1 MARLARLYVPDQPQ
15 HVILRGLD
23 QQPAFVDDQDYELF
37 IDCLKAAARD
47 HHLAVHAWVLMPG
60 AVQLLVTP
68 SDEASLPKAMQAV
81 GRRYVAHFN
90 RRYARRGTLW
100 EGRYRATVI
109 EGERF
114 FLLASRVVELAPVR
128 NGLVAAAEDYRWSS
142 YRHHI
147 GLTVDSLITDHPL
160 YWALGNTPFERQRAY
175 RELCEQPFD
184 ERETNQ
190 LMQATLKGWVLGSD
204 TYRDWASRTANRR
217 VSPLPRGRPRKVRE
231 PAAPVAAGAAGALGA
246 AATASAGAASA
257 GATTGAGTVA
267 TGGNAGVG
275 APGHAAGQAAP
286 QTSSSGPFSSPPTGA
301 QPGSNT
307 SGHASS
313 HSGSGSGATPGANTG
328 GSSGHSAGSS
338 PSGSGSSSGPTSTHH
353 EHKPG
358 TGTH

>member
-128 NGLVAAAEDYRWSS
+128 SGLVAAAEDYRWSS

-231 PAAPVAAGAAGALGA
+231 PAAQAGAAGAIGA
-246 AATASAGAASA
+246 APTATAGTTSAGSA
-257 GATTGAGTVA
+257 V
-267 TGGNAGVG
+267 TGGNAGGHGAAQG
-275 APGHAAGQAAP
+275 APHAG
-286 QTSSSGPFSSPPTGA
+286 SSGPFSSPPSGA
-301 QPGSNT
+301 QPGSNAG
-307 SGHASS
+307 GHPGS
-313 HSGSGSGATPGANTG
+313 HSGSGGGATPGANTG

-338 PSGSGSSSGPTSTHH
+338 PTGSAGGSGATPGHH

>member
-47 HHLAVHAWVLMPG
+47 HHLAVHAWALMPG

-68 SDEASLPKAMQAV
+68 SDESSLPKAMQAV

-109 EGERF
+109 EAERF

-128 NGLVAAAEDYRWSS
+128 SHLVAAPEDYRWSS
-142 YRHHI
+142 FRHHI

-175 RELCEQPFD
+175 RELCEQPLD
-184 ERETNQ
+184 ERETSQ
-190 LMQATLKGWVLGSD
+190 LMQATLKGWVLGSE
-204 TYRDWASRTANRR
+204 TWRDWASRSANRR

-231 PAAPVAAGAAGALGA
+231 APAPSAAPGVA
-246 AATASAGAASA
+246 S
-257 GATTGAGTVA
+257 
-267 TGGNAGVG
+267 
-275 APGHAAGQAAP
+275 
-286 QTSSSGPFSSPPTGA
+286 
-301 QPGSNT
+301 
-307 SGHASS
+307 
-313 HSGSGSGATPGANTG
+313 TG
-328 GSSGHSAGSS
+328 GSLSGSNHPGAGPSASANSPGGHGSGQPTTHQAGQPANPTAGSGGHSAGSPPAGGTAPASS
-338 PSGSGSSSGPTSTHH
+338 PSAH
-353 EHKPG
+353 EERKPG

>member
-68 SDEASLPKAMQAV
+68 SDESSLPKAMQAV

-128 NGLVAAAEDYRWSS
+128 NHLVTAPEDYRWSS

-175 RELCEQPFD
+175 RELCEQALD
-184 ERETNQ
+184 ERETTQ

-231 PAAPVAAGAAGALGA
+231 APGTPAAAPGAIGA
-246 AATASAGAASA
+246 AATASPASAPAVGSGGGGGQSAPHSSPHAGASPAGSASTHGGGHA
-257 GATTGAGTVA
+257 GSGSATTSGGN
-267 TGGNAGVG
+267 TGG
-275 APGHAAGQAAP
+275 P
-286 QTSSSGPFSSPPTGA
+286 
-301 QPGSNT
+301 
-307 SGHASS
+307 SS
-313 HSGSGSGATPGANTG
+313 HSGGSQGSGAG
-328 GSSGHSAGSS
+328 GPA
-338 PSGSGSSSGPTSTHH
+338 GSGSEH
-353 EHKPG
+353 EERKPG

>member
-68 SDEASLPKAMQAV
+68 SDESSLPKAMQAV

-128 NGLVAAAEDYRWSS
+128 SHLVTAPEDYRWSS

-175 RELCEQPFD
+175 RELCEQALD
-184 ERETNQ
+184 ERETTQ

-204 TYRDWASRTANRR
+204 TYRDWASRSANRR

-231 PAAPVAAGAAGALGA
+231 APGTPAATPGAIGA
-246 AATASAGAASA
+246 AATASAASTPAAGSGGGGGQPA
-257 GATTGAGTVA
+257 GHGATQSGPHSSSHTGANPAGSGSTH
-267 TGGNAGVG
+267 GG
-275 APGHAAGQAAP
+275 GHAG
-286 QTSSSGPFSSPPTGA
+286 SGSATPS
-301 QPGSNT
+301 GSNPGGAGGH
-307 SGHASS
+307 SGGSQGS
-313 HSGSGSGATPGANTG
+313 GSGDSSGSGS
-328 GSSGHSAGSS
+328 
-338 PSGSGSSSGPTSTHH
+338 
-353 EHKPG
+353 EHDERKPG

>member
-23 QQPAFVDDQDYELF
+23 QQPAFVDDQDYDLF

-68 SDEASLPKAMQAV
+68 SDESSLPKAMQAV

-128 NGLVAAAEDYRWSS
+128 NHLVAAPEDYRWSS

-175 RELCEQPFD
+175 RELCEQSLD
-184 ERETNQ
+184 ERETTQ

-231 PAAPVAAGAAGALGA
+231 APAPATPAAAP
-246 AATASAGAASA
+246 AAS
-257 GATTGAGTVA
+257 
-267 TGGNAGVG
+267 NA
-275 APGHAAGQAAP
+275 APGGGGV
-286 QTSSSGPFSSPPTGA
+286 SGSN
-301 QPGSNT
+301 QPGSVPSLST
-307 SGHASS
+307 GTPGGHGSGQPTT
-313 HSGSGSGATPGANTG
+313 HSGGHTPGQGGNPDGHSPASLSTGTSASGSTPPA
-328 GSSGHSAGSS
+328 
-338 PSGSGSSSGPTSTHH
+338 H
-353 EHKPG
+353 EERKPG

>member
-68 SDEASLPKAMQAV
+68 SDESSLPKAMQAV

-128 NGLVAAAEDYRWSS
+128 NHLVTAAEDYRWSS

-184 ERETNQ
+184 ERETTQ

-204 TYRDWASRTANRR
+204 TYREWASRTANRR

-231 PAAPVAAGAAGALGA
+231 APQAAAAPGAGALGA
-246 AATASAGAASA
+246 AATAAASGSA
-257 GATTGAGTVA
+257 
-267 TGGNAGVG
+267 
-275 APGHAAGQAAP
+275 AAP
-286 QTSSSGPFSSPPTGA
+286 QSASHAGNQSIPNSSPPAGA
-301 QPGSNT
+301 QSDAHSGS
-307 SGHASS
+307 HAGT
-313 HSGSGSGATPGANTG
+313 HSGSGSGATPGTNTG
-328 GSSGHSAGSS
+328 GGGGHSSGSAS
-338 PSGSGSSSGPTSTHH
+338 SGSGGGASSSPVHH

>member
-68 SDEASLPKAMQAV
+68 SDESSLPKAMQAV

-128 NGLVAAAEDYRWSS
+128 SHLVTAPEDYRWSS

-175 RELCEQPFD
+175 RELCEQALD
-184 ERETNQ
+184 ERETTQ

-231 PAAPVAAGAAGALGA
+231 APGTPAAAPGTIGA
-246 AATASAGAASA
+246 AAAASA
-257 GATTGAGTVA
+257 ASTPASGSGGGTGQSA
-267 TGGNAGVG
+267 
-275 APGHAAGQAAP
+275 GHAADQ
-286 QTSSSGPFSSPPTGA
+286 SGPHSTSHPGA
-301 QPGSNT
+301 NPAGSAST
-307 SGHASS
+307 HGGGHA
-313 HSGSGSGATPGANTG
+313 GSGSATTSGGNTG
-328 GSSGHSAGSS
+328 GSSGHSGGSQGS
-338 PSGSGSSSGPTSTHH
+338 GGGGSSGSGSEH
-353 EHKPG
+353 EERKPG

>member
-68 SDEASLPKAMQAV
+68 SDESSLPKAMQAV

-128 NGLVAAAEDYRWSS
+128 NHLVTAPEDYRWSS

-175 RELCEQPFD
+175 RELCEQPLD
-184 ERETNQ
+184 ERETTQ

-204 TYRDWASRTANRR
+204 TYRDWASRSANRR

-231 PAAPVAAGAAGALGA
+231 APGAPAATPGSHGA
-246 AATASAGAASA
+246 AAAPPAGGGHVAGHGTNQSAPYSA
-257 GATTGAGTVA
+257 PHTGHTPGGSAPTHGGSHGESGSATTSGGNQGGSTGHSGGSHGAG
-267 TGGNAGVG
+267 GD
-275 APGHAAGQAAP
+275 GQ
-286 QTSSSGPFSSPPTGA
+286 
-301 QPGSNT
+301 
-307 SGHASS
+307 
-313 HSGSGSGATPGANTG
+313 
-328 GSSGHSAGSS
+328 
-338 PSGSGSSSGPTSTHH
+338 SGSSEEH
-353 EHKPG
+353 EERKPG

>member
-68 SDEASLPKAMQAV
+68 SDESSLPKAMQAV

-128 NGLVAAAEDYRWSS
+128 SHLVTAPEDYRWSS

-175 RELCEQPFD
+175 RELCEQVLD
-184 ERETNQ
+184 ERETTQ

-231 PAAPVAAGAAGALGA
+231 APGTPAATPGAVGA
-246 AATASAGAASA
+246 AATASPASTPAAGSGGAGGQPASHGATQSGPHSTSHAGANPA
-257 GATTGAGTVA
+257 GSTSTQ
-267 TGGNAGVG
+267 GG
-275 APGHAAGQAAP
+275 GHP
-286 QTSSSGPFSSPPTGA
+286 
-301 QPGSNT
+301 
-307 SGHASS
+307 
-313 HSGSGSGATPGANTG
+313 GSGSATTSGGNPGGAGGHSGGSQGSGNG
-328 GSSGHSAGSS
+328 GSSG
-338 PSGSGSSSGPTSTHH
+338 SSS
-353 EHKPG
+353 EHDERKPG

>member
-68 SDEASLPKAMQAV
+68 SDESSLPKAMQAV

-128 NGLVAAAEDYRWSS
+128 GHLVTAPEDYRWSS

-175 RELCEQPFD
+175 RELCEQVLD
-184 ERETNQ
+184 ERETTQ

-231 PAAPVAAGAAGALGA
+231 APGTPAAAPGAIGV
-246 AATASAGAASA
+246 AATASAASTPATGSGGAGGQSVGHGTAQSGPHSTSHPGANPASSASTHGGGHA
-257 GATTGAGTVA
+257 GSGSATTS
-267 TGGNAGVG
+267 GGN
-275 APGHAAGQAAP
+275 PS
-286 QTSSSGPFSSPPTGA
+286 SSSGHSG
-301 QPGSNT
+301 GSQ
-307 SGHASS
+307 
-313 HSGSGSGATPGANTG
+313 GSGSG
-328 GSSGHSAGSS
+328 GS
-338 PSGSGSSSGPTSTHH
+338 SGSSS
-353 EHKPG
+353 EHDERKPG

>member
-68 SDEASLPKAMQAV
+68 SDESSLPKAMQAV

-128 NGLVAAAEDYRWSS
+128 SHLVTAPEDYRWSS

-175 RELCEQPFD
+175 RELCEQVLD
-184 ERETNQ
+184 ERETTQ

-231 PAAPVAAGAAGALGA
+231 APGTPAATPGAIGAASTASASSTPAAGSGAAGGQ
-246 AATASAGAASA
+246 SAGHGA
-257 GATTGAGTVA
+257 GQSGPHSTSHSGANTAGSTSTHGGGHAGSGSATTS
-267 TGGNAGVG
+267 GGNPGG
-275 APGHAAGQAAP
+275 A
-286 QTSSSGPFSSPPTGA
+286 
-301 QPGSNT
+301 
-307 SGHASS
+307 SGHSGGS
-313 HSGSGSGATPGANTG
+313 QGSGSG
-328 GSSGHSAGSS
+328 GSSD
-338 PSGSGSSSGPTSTHH
+338 SSS
-353 EHKPG
+353 EHDERKPG

>member
-68 SDEASLPKAMQAV
+68 SDESSLPKAMQAV

-128 NGLVAAAEDYRWSS
+128 SHLVTAPEDYRWSS

-175 RELCEQPFD
+175 RELCEQALD
-184 ERETNQ
+184 ERETTQ

-231 PAAPVAAGAAGALGA
+231 APGTPAAAPGAIGA
-246 AATASAGAASA
+246 AAAASA
-257 GATTGAGTVA
+257 ASTPAAGSGGVAGQSGPHSPPHSGTTPAGSASTH
-267 TGGNAGVG
+267 GG
-275 APGHAAGQAAP
+275 GHA
-286 QTSSSGPFSSPPTGA
+286 
-301 QPGSNT
+301 
-307 SGHASS
+307 
-313 HSGSGSGATPGANTG
+313 GSGSATTPGGNTG
-328 GSSGHSAGSS
+328 GSSGHSGGSQGS
-338 PSGSGSSSGPTSTHH
+338 GGGGSSGSGSEH
-353 EHKPG
+353 EERKPG

>member
-1 MARLARLYVPDQPQ
+1 
-15 HVILRGLD
+15 
-23 QQPAFVDDQDYELF
+23 
-37 IDCLKAAARD
+37 
-47 HHLAVHAWVLMPG
+47 MPG

-68 SDEASLPKAMQAV
+68 SDESSLPKAMQAV

-128 NGLVAAAEDYRWSS
+128 SHLVTAPEDYRWSS

-175 RELCEQPFD
+175 RELCEQALD
-184 ERETNQ
+184 ERETTQ

-231 PAAPVAAGAAGALGA
+231 APGTPAAAPGAIGA
-246 AATASAGAASA
+246 AATASAASTPAAGSSGGGGQSGPHSTSHSGANPA
-257 GATTGAGTVA
+257 GSTSTQGGGHAGSGSATTSGGN
-267 TGGNAGVG
+267 TGGA
-275 APGHAAGQAAP
+275 
-286 QTSSSGPFSSPPTGA
+286 
-301 QPGSNT
+301 
-307 SGHASS
+307 SGHSGGS
-313 HSGSGSGATPGANTG
+313 QGSGSG
-328 GSSGHSAGSS
+328 GS
-338 PSGSGSSSGPTSTHH
+338 SGSSSDHD
-353 EHKPG
+353 ERKPG

>member
-60 AVQLLVTP
+60 AVQLLATP
-68 SDEASLPKAMQAV
+68 SDESSLPKAMQAV

-109 EGERF
+109 EGERY

-128 NGLVAAAEDYRWSS
+128 NHLVAAPEDYRWSS

-147 GLTVDSLITDHPL
+147 GLTVDSLITDHQL
-160 YWALGNTPFERQRAY
+160 YWALGNTPFERQRVY
-175 RELCEQPFD
+175 RELCEQPLD
-184 ERETNQ
+184 ERETTQ

-204 TYRDWASRTANRR
+204 TWRDWASRSANRR

-231 PAAPVAAGAAGALGA
+231 APASGSEMGAHQSTHSPGSG
-246 AATASAGAASA
+246 ASASG
-257 GATTGAGTVA
+257 
-267 TGGNAGVG
+267 
-275 APGHAAGQAAP
+275 GHAASQG
-286 QTSSSGPFSSPPTGA
+286 GA
-301 QPGSNT
+301 
-307 SGHASS
+307 HAGG
-313 HSGSGSGATPGANTG
+313 HSGAHPD
-328 GSSGHSAGSS
+328 GSSGSPAGTATSGSS
-338 PSGSGSSSGPTSTHH
+338 PSAGSTPAH
-353 EHKPG
+353 EQHKPG

>member
-68 SDEASLPKAMQAV
+68 SDESSLPKAMQAV

-128 NGLVAAAEDYRWSS
+128 SHLVTAPEDYRWSS

-175 RELCEQPFD
+175 RELCEQPLD
-184 ERETNQ
+184 ERETTQ

-204 TYRDWASRTANRR
+204 TYRDWASRSANRR

-231 PAAPVAAGAAGALGA
+231 APGTPGAGPAGAIGAPTGAAAAAGASQPAAHGAGQPGPHSGVHPA
-246 AATASAGAASA
+246 AHPGDQTATPGEGHAGTGS
-257 GATTGAGTVA
+257 ATTS
-267 TGGNAGVG
+267 GGNAG
-275 APGHAAGQAAP
+275 
-286 QTSSSGPFSSPPTGA
+286 
-301 QPGSNT
+301 GS
-307 SGHASS
+307 SS
-313 HSGSGSGATPGANTG
+313 HSSGSQGP
-328 GSSGHSAGSS
+328 
-338 PSGSGSSSGPTSTHH
+338 GSGSSSDPASGL
-353 EHKPG
+353 EERKPG

>member
-68 SDEASLPKAMQAV
+68 SDESSLPKAMQAV

-128 NGLVAAAEDYRWSS
+128 SHLVTAPEDYRWSS

-175 RELCEQPFD
+175 RELCEQVLD
-184 ERETNQ
+184 ERETTQ

-231 PAAPVAAGAAGALGA
+231 APGTPAATPGGIGAT
-246 AATASAGAASA
+246 ATASAASA
-257 GATTGAGTVA
+257 PAAGSGGAGGQPAGHGATQSGPHSTSHSGANPAGSGSTHGGGHAGSGSA
-267 TGGNAGVG
+267 TTSGGNPGEAG
-275 APGHAAGQAAP
+275 GH
-286 QTSSSGPFSSPPTGA
+286 SG
-301 QPGSNT
+301 GSQG
-307 SGHASS
+307 SGSGGS
-313 HSGSGSGATPGANTG
+313 SGSGS
-328 GSSGHSAGSS
+328 
-338 PSGSGSSSGPTSTHH
+338 
-353 EHKPG
+353 EHDERKPG

>member
-68 SDEASLPKAMQAV
+68 SDESSLPKAMQAV

-114 FLLASRVVELAPVR
+114 FLLASRVVEMAPVR

-204 TYRDWASRTANRR
+204 TYRDWASRSANRR

-231 PAAPVAAGAAGALGA
+231 APGATAAPAGPAGVAGALGA
-246 AATASAGAASA
+246 APTATAGTVS
-257 GATTGAGTVA
+257 AGTVA
-267 TGGNAGVG
+267 PGGNAGG
-275 APGHAAGQAAP
+275 HTAGHAP
-286 QTSSSGPFSSPPTGA
+286 QSGPFSSPSTA
-301 QPGSNT
+301 SQPGSNAA
-307 SGHASS
+307 GHAGTASS
-313 HSGSGSGATPGANTG
+313 SGSSATPGANTG
-328 GSSGHSAGSS
+328 GSSGHSAGS
-338 PSGSGSSSGPTSTHH
+338 PGSGSSGGSGSTSGHH

>member
-109 EGERF
+109 EAERF

-128 NGLVAAAEDYRWSS
+128 NHLAATPEDYRWSS

-175 RELCEQPFD
+175 RELCEQSLD
-184 ERETNQ
+184 ERETTQ

-204 TYRDWASRTANRR
+204 TWRDWASRTANRR

-231 PAAPVAAGAAGALGA
+231 TPAPVAGAAGGASGTGSASGAGSAPAHAASRETGAHHQPASQGTSSTTAGAHAPDRSGEHRGSQGDSLPGDSDVESPKA
-246 AATASAGAASA
+246 AAPESDS
-257 GATTGAGTVA
+257 A
-267 TGGNAGVG
+267 TG
-275 APGHAAGQAAP
+275 
-286 QTSSSGPFSSPPTGA
+286 SPPA
-301 QPGSNT
+301 
-307 SGHASS
+307 
-313 HSGSGSGATPGANTG
+313 
-328 GSSGHSAGSS
+328 
-338 PSGSGSSSGPTSTHH
+338 H
-353 EHKPG
+353 EERKPG
-358 TGTH
+358 TGFR

>member
-109 EGERF
+109 EAERY

-128 NGLVAAAEDYRWSS
+128 NHLSAAPEDYRWSS

-147 GLTVDSLITDHPL
+147 GLTVDSLVTDHSL

-175 RELCEQPFD
+175 RELCEQPLD
-184 ERETNQ
+184 ERESTQ

-204 TYRDWASRTANRR
+204 TWRDWASRSANRR

-231 PAAPVAAGAAGALGA
+231 TPAPGA
-246 AATASAGAASA
+246 AAPAASHEM
-257 GATTGAGTVA
+257 GLHHQGT
-267 TGGNAGVG
+267 
-275 APGHAAGQAAP
+275 
-286 QTSSSGPFSSPPTGA
+286 
-301 QPGSNT
+301 
-307 SGHASS
+307 
-313 HSGSGSGATPGANTG
+313 TPGAGQGGASDGHPVGPGSTHPG
-328 GSSGHSAGSS
+328 GSAGQSTGTAT
-338 PSGSGSSSGPTSTHH
+338 PESGSTSGSPPGH
-353 EHKPG
+353 EARKPG
-358 TGTH
+358 TGFH

>member
-68 SDEASLPKAMQAV
+68 SDESSLPKAMQAV

-128 NGLVAAAEDYRWSS
+128 SHLVTAPEDYRWSS

-175 RELCEQPFD
+175 RELCEQALD
-184 ERETNQ
+184 ERETTQ

-231 PAAPVAAGAAGALGA
+231 APGTPAAAPGAIGA
-246 AATASAGAASA
+246 AATASAASTPA
-257 GATTGAGTVA
+257 SGSGGGTGQST
-267 TGGNAGVG
+267 
-275 APGHAAGQAAP
+275 GHAADQ
-286 QTSSSGPFSSPPTGA
+286 SGPHSTSHPDA
-301 QPGSNT
+301 NSAGSAAT
-307 SGHASS
+307 HGGGHA
-313 HSGSGSGATPGANTG
+313 GSGSATTSGGNTG
-328 GSSGHSAGSS
+328 GSSGHSGGSQGS
-338 PSGSGSSSGPTSTHH
+338 GGGGSSGSGSEH
-353 EHKPG
+353 EERKPG

>member
-68 SDEASLPKAMQAV
+68 SDESSLPKAMQAV

-128 NGLVAAAEDYRWSS
+128 SHLVTAPEDYRWSS

-175 RELCEQPFD
+175 RELCEQALD
-184 ERETNQ
+184 ERETTQ

-231 PAAPVAAGAAGALGA
+231 APGTPAAAPGAIGA
-246 AATASAGAASA
+246 AAAASA
-257 GATTGAGTVA
+257 ASTPAAGSGGGAGQSDPHSPPHSGTNPA
-267 TGGNAGVG
+267 GSASTHGG
-275 APGHAAGQAAP
+275 GHA
-286 QTSSSGPFSSPPTGA
+286 
-301 QPGSNT
+301 
-307 SGHASS
+307 
-313 HSGSGSGATPGANTG
+313 GSGSATTSGGNTG
-328 GSSGHSAGSS
+328 GSSGHSGGSQGS
-338 PSGSGSSSGPTSTHH
+338 GGGGSSGSGSEH
-353 EHKPG
+353 EERKPG

>member
-68 SDEASLPKAMQAV
+68 SDESSLPKAMQAV

-128 NGLVAAAEDYRWSS
+128 SHLVTAPEDYRWSS

-175 RELCEQPFD
+175 RELCEQALD
-184 ERETNQ
+184 ERETTQ

-204 TYRDWASRTANRR
+204 TYREWASRTANRR

-231 PAAPVAAGAAGALGA
+231 APGTPAASPGTSGAPAASAPGAPAAGASPAGAHAGGQAAGHGA
-246 AATASAGAASA
+246 TQSGPYSGSQPAVNPGGSAATHGTGHAGSGSATASDGNQG
-257 GATTGAGTVA
+257 GATGHS
-267 TGGNAGVG
+267 GGSQGSG
-275 APGHAAGQAAP
+275 GSAP
-286 QTSSSGPFSSPPTGA
+286 SGS
-301 QPGSNT
+301 T
-307 SGHASS
+307 SGH
-313 HSGSGSGATPGANTG
+313 
-328 GSSGHSAGSS
+328 
-338 PSGSGSSSGPTSTHH
+338 
-353 EHKPG
+353 EERKPG